1 MISKREIELRTYMH
15 INKRLIK
22 TVAFGGVVEG
32 PNKPGR
38 PRKEWL
44 DVVKE

>member
-1 MISKREIELRTYMH
+1 MH